1 MNIGMYG
8 GAASMTNLHR
18 WQEALTR
25 DIASAHQAGYRKMSV
40 GISGTA
46 AGKLPSSTGQSFQSH
61 LDGAMPESKIGYSFE
76 QGSIEPTGDPFDFA
90 ISGDGF
96 FQLQEQS
103 GRTILT
109 RGGHFG
115 LNTERQVVDNS
126 GNLVLGSGGPIQLN
140 ADQGDVY
147 CDMNGRLYQGDTFLD
162 QLGIVDLE
170 DKESLI
176 RVPGGF
182 IVDPESAA
190 KSQAVEFPRVQQ
202 GFIEGSN
209 ASIME
214 SMVGLMEVSRA
225 QESSQKL
232 INILDERAQRSLK
245 ILGND

>member
-1 MNIGMYG
+1 
-8 GAASMTNLHR
+8 MTNLHR

-25 DIASAHQAGYRKMSV
+25 DIASAHQAGYRKMTV
-40 GISGTA
+40 GISATA
-46 AGKLPSSTGQSFQSH
+46 AGKLPSNTGESFQNQ
-61 LDGAMPESKIGYSFE
+61 LDGAMPEAKIGYSFE

-90 ISGDGF
+90 ISSEGF
-96 FQLQEQS
+96 FQLQEKS
-103 GRTILT
+103 GRTLLT

-115 LNTERQVVDNS
+115 LNTDRQVVDNR
-126 GNLVLGSGGPIQLN
+126 GNLVLGASGPIQLN

-162 QLGIVDLE
+162 QLSIVDVV
-170 DKESLI
+170 DKDALL

-182 IVDPESAA
+182 MLDPKLAA
-190 KSQAVEFPRVQQ
+190 KPEPIEFPRVQQ
-202 GFIEGSN
+202 AFIEGSN

-232 INILDERAQRSLK
+232 INILDERMQRSLK
-245 ILGND
+245 ILGNG

>member
-1 MNIGMYG
+1 
-8 GAASMTNLHR
+8 MTNLHR

-25 DIASAHQAGYRKMSV
+25 DIASANQAGYRKMSV
-40 GISGTA
+40 GVSATA
-46 AGKLPSSTGQSFQSH
+46 AGKLPSHTGQGFQSH

-96 FQLQEQS
+96 FQLQEKS
-103 GRTILT
+103 GRTVLT

-115 LNTERQVVDNS
+115 LNTERQIVDNK
-126 GNLVLGSGGPIQLN
+126 GNLVLGVSGPIQLN

-162 QLGIVDLE
+162 QLGIVDVE
-170 DKESLI
+170 DKDALV

-182 IVDPESAA
+182 IIDTESAA
-190 KSQAVEFPRVQQ
+190 KSQEVEFPRVQQ

-245 ILGND
+245 LLGNG